1 VYGACDIS
9 APLEQALQSNTALAH
24 FGIPPNWLPTPANRT
39 PLPDERTRST
49 CTGESAHGLIAI
61 CLMVSDNQYV
71 QPKPMEPPPMFPLN
85 SHVTGITESFT
96 IAFADRVR
104 RLKASGRSIIA
115 LQTGDPDFA
124 TPTAIVE
131 AAAEAMRSG
140 LTHYGDS
147 RGMLALRQAIASKLE
162 AANGIQYGPQ
172 REILATHGA
181 IHAYY
186 CALQSILNAGDEVL
200 VPDPT
205 WQTHRNMVG
214 ILGGRAVRVPS
225 ASEEGFMPSITAWER
240 ALTPRTVALVIN
252 TPANPTG
259 TVASRDYLLALNAL
273 AEKRG
278 LYVVSDEVY
287 QNLLYDGHQHTSFA
301 SLPGAKE
308 RTLLVNSLSKTY
320 AMTGWRV
327 GYLCAPDSVIDQA
340 LKVSQHSITNLAP
353 FVQQAAI
360 VALTDPGVAEETR
373 KMVQAYAHRR
383 DMVVQLWREFG
394 STPIRVQPPQGAFY
408 FFLDIREL
416 RRPSAEVS
424 ERLLEEPGVAVV
436 PGSAYGECGE
446 GFLRM
451 TIAAA
456 EEDIKAGFEA
466 ILRWAA
472 AQ

>member
-1 VYGACDIS
+1 M
-9 APLEQALQSNTALAH
+9 L
-24 FGIPPNWLPTPANRT
+24 
-39 PLPDERTRST
+39 
-49 CTGESAHGLIAI
+49 
-61 CLMVSDNQYV
+61 
-71 QPKPMEPPPMFPLN
+71 PLN

-104 RLKASGRSIIA
+104 KLKASGRNIIA

-124 TPTAIVE
+124 TPKVIVE

-147 RGMLALRQAIASKLE
+147 RGILALRQAIAQKIE
-162 AANGIQYGPQ
+162 TANGAHYDPQ

-186 CALQSILNAGDEVL
+186 CALQSILNIGDDVL

-225 ASEEGFMPSITAWER
+225 LPEDGFLPSMAAWQR
-240 ALTPRTVALVIN
+240 ALSPRTVALVIN

-259 TVASRDYLLALNAL
+259 TVASRDYLLALNAM
-273 AEKRG
+273 AEKHG
-278 LYVVSDEVY
+278 LYVISDEVY
-287 QNLLYDGHQHTSFA
+287 ENLLYDEHVHTSFA

-327 GYLCAPDSVIDQA
+327 GYLCGPDSVIDQA

-360 VALTDPGVAEETR
+360 VALTDSGVAEETR
-373 KMVQAYAHRR
+373 SMVQAYSRRR
-383 DMVVQLWREFG
+383 DMVRQLWREFS
-394 STPIRVQPPQGAFY
+394 STPIRMQPPQGAFY

-416 RRPSAEVS
+416 KRPSAEVS
-424 ERLLEEPGVAVV
+424 ECLFEEAGVAVV
-436 PGSAYGECGE
+436 PGSAYGQCGE

-451 TIAAA
+451 TIAAS

-472 AQ
+472 SQ